1 MRSELC
7 SDSEQ
12 KGKRERVTVHEG
24 RGLNVR
30 KDLLAYLFLAHP
42 SASANDG
49 TIFRHDRLA

>member
-24 RGLNVR
+24 MGLNVR

-42 SASANDG
+42 SAPANDG
-49 TIFRHDRLA
+49 MIFRNDRLA

>member
-12 KGKRERVTVHEG
+12 KGKQERVTVHEG

-42 SASANDG
+42 SASVNDG